1 MTVTVADVISTAR
14 GLIGDAGG
22 ARADTTTCEG
32 YVRDALNIVLGN
44 RPDLFL
50 GQFVAG
56 VSDTLDSADTF
67 PIAGRYKLAV
77 AAYVATL
84 IESQDDQSSDR
95 ARGELMAKLGG
106 SLL

>member
-1 MTVTVADVISTAR
+1 MAYTVADVIAR
-14 GLIGDAGG
+14 ARSAIGDAGG

-32 YVRDALNIVLGN
+32 YVRDALNIVLGA

-50 GQFVAG
+50 GLFRTG
-56 VSDTLDSADTF
+56 VDITLDSSDNF
-67 PIAGRYKLAV
+67 PISSQFFLPV